1 MLDNRLKKCAELV
14 SGKGI
19 AADVGTDHAL
29 LAAELI
35 QSGKCEKVIASDIK
49 EGPLESAARTVE
61 KYGLSDKIDLILSNG
76 LENVPLEGV
85 TDIVI
90 AGMGGENIAEIIS
103 GESRIGSDSYVRL
116 ILQPMSKP
124 EFLRKQLYCN
134 GFVITSESVIEDGD
148 KLYIVMTAEPSDD
161 GEKLTETEAFY
172 GFFDDDDPLAQKY
185 RKREAERLAKIA
197 ENLEKGGKHDE
208 SVHFKAM
215 SCRMVNGSDSVKISE
230 LYDFLDSVYPFDLQ
244 EKWDN
249 SGLLVENT
257 TMTCRHILLSLDIT
271 IQSVLEAE
279 EKGSDLII
287 SHHPVIFEPRRSISR
302 RDPVYRLVCG
312 DIAAICMHTNVDIAA
327 GGTNGVILKKLAEK
341 LEFSGAPEPFEEL
354 GANNLGWIIDLKEI
368 VSAEQLAKICKEIF
382 GCEYVRLTKY
392 GSKNISR
399 IAFCSGSGGSMLGLA
414 LEKNCDALITGDV
427 KHDVWIEANNR
438 NITLLD
444 CGHFHTEN
452 PVLWELRRVIEEKF
466 PQLDVEI
473 AESSTDPCIYL

>member
-1 MLDNRLKKCAELV
+1 M
-14 SGKGI
+14 
-19 AADVGTDHAL
+19 
-29 LAAELI
+29 
-35 QSGKCEKVIASDIK
+35 
-49 EGPLESAARTVE
+49 
-61 KYGLSDKIDLILSNG
+61 
-76 LENVPLEGV
+76 
-85 TDIVI
+85 
-90 AGMGGENIAEIIS
+90 
-103 GESRIGSDSYVRL
+103 
-116 ILQPMSKP
+116 
-124 EFLRKQLYCN
+124 
-134 GFVITSESVIEDGD
+134 ITSESVIEDGD

-161 GEKLTETEAFY
+161 GEKLTETEALY

-287 SHHPVIFEPRRSISR
+287 SHHPVIFEPRRSIRR

-452 PVLWELRRVIEEKF
+452 PVLWELRRVIE
-466 PQLDVEI
+466 I
-473 AESSTDPCIYL
+473 SRA

>member
-1 MLDNRLKKCAELV
+1 M
-14 SGKGI
+14 
-19 AADVGTDHAL
+19 
-29 LAAELI
+29 
-35 QSGKCEKVIASDIK
+35 
-49 EGPLESAARTVE
+49 
-61 KYGLSDKIDLILSNG
+61 SDKIDLILSNG

-161 GEKLTETEAFY
+161 GEKLTETEALY

-287 SHHPVIFEPRRSISR
+287 SHHPVIFEP
-302 RDPVYRLVCG
+302 
-312 DIAAICMHTNVDIAA
+312 
-327 GGTNGVILKKLAEK
+327 
-341 LEFSGAPEPFEEL
+341 
-354 GANNLGWIIDLKEI
+354 
-368 VSAEQLAKICKEIF
+368 QQ
-382 GCEYVRLTKY
+382 
-392 GSKNISR
+392 
-399 IAFCSGSGGSMLGLA
+399 
-414 LEKNCDALITGDV
+414 
-427 KHDVWIEANNR
+427 
-438 NITLLD
+438 
-444 CGHFHTEN
+444 
-452 PVLWELRRVIEEKF
+452 VLQ
-466 PQLDVEI
+466 P
-473 AESSTDPCIYL
+473 P

>member
-1 MLDNRLKKCAELV
+1 MQRCGMLDNRVKKCEEMV

-29 LAAELI
+29 LAAKLI

-61 KYGLSDKIDLILSNG
+61 KYGLSDKIDLILSHG

-103 GESRIGSDSYVRL
+103 SESRIDSDSDVRL

-161 GEKLTETEAFY
+161 GEKLTETEALY

-215 SCRMVNGSDSVKISE
+215 SCRMVNGLDSVKISE

-257 TMTCRHILLSLDIT
+257 TMTCRHVLLSLDIT

-302 RDPVYRLVCG
+302 RDPVYRLICG

-341 LEFSGAPEPFEEL
+341 LELGGAPEPLEEL

-399 IAFCSGSGGSMLGLA
+399 IALG
-414 LEKNCDALITGDV
+414 
-427 KHDVWIEANNR
+427 
-438 NITLLD
+438 
-444 CGHFHTEN
+444 
-452 PVLWELRRVIEEKF
+452 
-466 PQLDVEI
+466 
-473 AESSTDPCIYL
+473 